1 MFWVYVKSIVISL
14 LVITII
20 SFAAWLYQSQPSE
33 NQHMQTWINS
43 TQDLLQGAK
52 GLFSNLEQP
61 EEDEKLKAL
70 LPSEQL
76 DLSYRPDPTLAD
88 IEITSQ
94 QGSVPSISISDAREL
109 LPDMFNAQAE
119 PGTSV
124 KGQVHTDENDNI
136 IGAEVHVAIPA
147 DM

>member
-1 MFWVYVKSIVISL
+1 MFWIYVKSIVISL
-14 LVITII
+14 FVISII
-20 SFAAWLYQSQPSE
+20 SFAAWFYQSQPSQ
-33 NQHMQTWINS
+33 NQMQTWINS

-52 GLFSNLEQP
+52 GLFSNPEQP

-76 DLSYRPDPTLAD
+76 DLSYRPDPTLGDTD
-88 IEITSQ
+88 ITAQ
-94 QGSVPSISISDAREL
+94 HGSVPSISISDAREL